1 MQVTKKIKLIDFKLT
16 KSIWNLLF
24 GLYKSRFCWNWI
36 NFFEHREYVF
46 WEPVK
51 NIDWKASSKA
61 QKIYSKIFEEEK
73 ELNVLFL
80 IDTNSS
86 MLFGS
91 SQKSKKDLLE
101 EVFYALAF
109 SSYKNSDNFWVFLF
123 DWINDIKLPYKK
135 DFWNIFKT
143 IKILENIE
151 NTWKIEKNRLKI
163 QLEKL
168 KKLNIKDNLIFILSD
183 YIFDENDKNLSILS
197 LGNEIIYVN
206 IFDVLENN
214 LNDFWNEISLNS
226 WTKFLEISQNSKK
239 IEKFNLLRKQKIKNF
254 ENILKKNNIWYI
266 FLDTEKDVFKELYH
280 YFSKITITNQTH

>member
-61 QKIYSKIFEEEK
+61 QKIYSKIFEGEK

-280 YFSKITITNQTH
+280 YFSKI

>member
-151 NTWKIEKNRLKI
+151 NIWKIEKNRLKI

-280 YFSKITITNQTH
+280 YFSKI

>member
-91 SQKSKKDLLE
+91 FQKSKKDLLE

-280 YFSKITITNQTH
+280 YFSKI

>member
-151 NTWKIEKNRLKI
+151 NIWKIEKNRLKI

-239 IEKFNLLRKQKIKNF
+239 IEKFNFLRKQKIKNF

-280 YFSKITITNQTH
+280 YFSKI

>member
-1 MQVTKKIKLIDFKLT
+1 M
-16 KSIWNLLF
+16 
-24 GLYKSRFCWNWI
+24 
-36 NFFEHREYVF
+36 
-46 WEPVK
+46 
-51 NIDWKASSKA
+51 
-61 QKIYSKIFEEEK
+61 
-73 ELNVLFL
+73 

-280 YFSKITITNQTH
+280 YFSKI

>member
-151 NTWKIEKNRLKI
+151 NIWKIEKNRLKI

-254 ENILKKNNIWYI
+254 ANILKKNNIWYI

-280 YFSKITITNQTH
+280 YFSKI

>member
-214 LNDFWNEISLNS
+214 LNDFWNEISLSS

-239 IEKFNLLRKQKIKNF
+239 IEKFNFLRKQKIKNF

-280 YFSKITITNQTH
+280 YFSKI

>member
-183 YIFDENDKNLSILS
+183 YIFDENNKNLSILS

-239 IEKFNLLRKQKIKNF
+239 IEKFNFLRKQKIKNF

-280 YFSKITITNQTH
+280 YFSKI

>member
-1 MQVTKKIKLIDFKLT
+1 MQVTTKIKLIDFKLT

-280 YFSKITITNQTH
+280 YFSKI

>member
-16 KSIWNLLF
+16 KSIRNLLL

-280 YFSKITITNQTH
+280 YFSKI

>member
-239 IEKFNLLRKQKIKNF
+239 IEKFNLLRKQKINNF

-280 YFSKITITNQTH
+280 YFSKI

>member
-197 LGNEIIYVN
+197 LGNEIIYIN

-239 IEKFNLLRKQKIKNF
+239 IEKFNFLRKQKIKNF

-280 YFSKITITNQTH
+280 YFSKI

>member
-197 LGNEIIYVN
+197 LGNEIIYIN

-226 WTKFLEISQNSKK
+226 WTKFLEIGQNSKK
-239 IEKFNLLRKQKIKNF
+239 IEKFNFLRKQKIKNF

-280 YFSKITITNQTH
+280 YFSKI

>member
-1 MQVTKKIKLIDFKLT
+1 M
-16 KSIWNLLF
+16 
-24 GLYKSRFCWNWI
+24 
-36 NFFEHREYVF
+36 
-46 WEPVK
+46 
-51 NIDWKASSKA
+51 
-61 QKIYSKIFEEEK
+61 
-73 ELNVLFL
+73 
-80 IDTNSS
+80 
-86 MLFGS
+86 
-91 SQKSKKDLLE
+91 
-101 EVFYALAF
+101 
-109 SSYKNSDNFWVFLF
+109 
-123 DWINDIKLPYKK
+123 PYKK

-280 YFSKITITNQTH
+280 YFSKI

>member
-1 MQVTKKIKLIDFKLT
+1 MQLTKKIKLIDFKLT

-197 LGNEIIYVN
+197 LGNEIIYIN

-239 IEKFNLLRKQKIKNF
+239 IEKFNFLRKQKIKNF

-280 YFSKITITNQTH
+280 YFSKI

>member
-16 KSIWNLLF
+16 KSIGNLLF
-24 GLYKSRFCWNWI
+24 GLYKSRFCGNGI

-46 WEPVK
+46 GEPVK

-109 SSYKNSDNFWVFLF
+109 SSYKNSDNFGVFLF
-123 DWINDIKLPYKK
+123 DGINDIKLPYKK
-135 DFWNIFKT
+135 DFGNIFKT

-151 NTWKIEKNRLKI
+151 NTGKIEKNRLKI

-214 LNDFWNEISLNS
+214 LNDFGNEISLNS
-226 WTKFLEISQNSKK
+226 GTKFLEISQNSKK

-254 ENILKKNNIWYI
+254 ENILKKNNIGYI

-280 YFSKITITNQTH
+280 YFSKI

>member
-151 NTWKIEKNRLKI
+151 NIWKIEKNRLKI

-197 LGNEIIYVN
+197 LGNEIIYIN

-239 IEKFNLLRKQKIKNF
+239 IEKFNFLRKQKIKNF

-280 YFSKITITNQTH
+280 YFSKI

>member
-16 KSIWNLLF
+16 KSIGNLLF
-24 GLYKSRFCWNWI
+24 GLYKSRFCGNGI

-46 WEPVK
+46 GEPVK

-109 SSYKNSDNFWVFLF
+109 SSYKNSDNFGVFLF
-123 DWINDIKLPYKK
+123 DGINDIKLPYKK
-135 DFWNIFKT
+135 DFGNIFKT

-151 NTWKIEKNRLKI
+151 NTGKIEKNRLKI

-214 LNDFWNEISLNS
+214 LNDFGNEISLNS
-226 WTKFLEISQNSKK
+226 GTKFLEISQNSKK
-239 IEKFNLLRKQKIKNF
+239 IEKFNFLRKQKIKNF
-254 ENILKKNNIWYI
+254 ENILKKNNIGYI

-280 YFSKITITNQTH
+280 YFSKI

>member
-214 LNDFWNEISLNS
+214 LNDFWNEISLSS

-239 IEKFNLLRKQKIKNF
+239 IEKFNFLRKQKIKNF
-254 ENILKKNNIWYI
+254 ENIVKKNNIWYI

-280 YFSKITITNQTH
+280 YFSKI

>member
-151 NTWKIEKNRLKI
+151 NTWKIEKNRLKT

-239 IEKFNLLRKQKIKNF
+239 IEKFNFLRKQKIKNF

-280 YFSKITITNQTH
+280 YFSKI

>member
-183 YIFDENDKNLSILS
+183 YIFDDNDKNLSILS

-239 IEKFNLLRKQKIKNF
+239 IEKFNFLRKQKIKNF

-280 YFSKITITNQTH
+280 YFSKI

>member
-151 NTWKIEKNRLKI
+151 NIWKIEKNRLKI

-206 IFDVLENN
+206 IFDILENN

-280 YFSKITITNQTH
+280 YFSKI

>member
-1 MQVTKKIKLIDFKLT
+1 MQATKKIKLIDFKLT

-36 NFFEHREYVF
+36 NFFEHREYVL
-46 WEPVK
+46 WEPIK

-80 IDTNSS
+80 VDTNSS
-86 MLFGS
+86 MLFAS

-135 DFWNIFKT
+135 DFWNILKT

-168 KKLNIKDNLIFILSD
+168 KKLNLKDNLIFILSD
-183 YIFDENDKNLSILS
+183 YIFDENDKNLRILS
-197 LGNEIIYVN
+197 LKNEIIYIN

-214 LNDFWNEISLNS
+214 LDDFWNEISLNS
-226 WTKFLEISQNSKK
+226 WTKFLQISKNSKK
-239 IEKFNLLRKQKIKNF
+239 IEEFNNFRKQKIKNF
-254 ENILKKNNIWYI
+254 ENILRKNNIWYI
-266 FLDTEKDVFKELYH
+266 YLDTEKDVFKELYH
-280 YFSKITITNQTH
+280 YFSKI

>member
-266 FLDTEKDVFKELYH
+266 FLDTEKDVFKDLYH
-280 YFSKITITNQTH
+280 YFSKI

>member
-280 YFSKITITNQTH
+280 YFSKI

>member
-183 YIFDENDKNLSILS
+183 YIFYENDKNLSILS
-197 LGNEIIYVN
+197 LGNEIIYIN

-239 IEKFNLLRKQKIKNF
+239 IEKFNFLRKQKIKNF

-280 YFSKITITNQTH
+280 YFSKI

>member
-51 NIDWKASSKA
+51 NIDWKALSKA

-197 LGNEIIYVN
+197 LGNEIIYIN

-239 IEKFNLLRKQKIKNF
+239 IEKFNFLRKQKIKNF

-280 YFSKITITNQTH
+280 YFSKI

>member
-143 IKILENIE
+143 IKILESIE
-151 NTWKIEKNRLKI
+151 NIWKIEKNRLKI

-280 YFSKITITNQTH
+280 YFSKI

>member
-197 LGNEIIYVN
+197 LGNEIIYIN

-214 LNDFWNEISLNS
+214 LNDFWNEFSLNS

-239 IEKFNLLRKQKIKNF
+239 IEKFNFLRKQKIKNF

-280 YFSKITITNQTH
+280 YFSKI

>member
-239 IEKFNLLRKQKIKNF
+239 IEKFNFLRKQKIKNF

-280 YFSKITITNQTH
+280 YFSKI

>member
-151 NTWKIEKNRLKI
+151 NIWKIEKNRLKI

-239 IEKFNLLRKQKIKNF
+239 DRKI
-254 ENILKKNNIWYI
+254 
-266 FLDTEKDVFKELYH
+266 
-280 YFSKITITNQTH
+280 

>member
-239 IEKFNLLRKQKIKNF
+239 IEKFNFLRKQKIKNF

-280 YFSKITITNQTH
+280 CFSKI